1 MLVIPAQ
8 GYLLCCIERT
18 GSSFL
23 AQTLASTGLAGRP
36 REYFN
41 PVEQDKQFM
50 RNILGDT
57 NLVDGLPKILSAGT
71 TRNGVFGVKLHWAHL
86 RFLGMSIDGRWHEWQ
101 RMAMYD
107 MVKSRPIESLSVEAV
122 NELLTPRFSDLRD
135 HATAYRWLRSSLPDL
150 AVVWLKRR
158 NMVARAV
165 SHFRAK
171 RTGIWGMS
179 VADREAAAADLPD
192 LDLAEIH
199 ILNRIGSFQES
210 LWQLFFSQQNLDPHV
225 VIYEDLIADHDSAVR
240 GVLDFLGL
248 ENRDTQIP
256 SISST
261 RQSDEVSLEW
271 EHRYRQW
278 AVEFGV

>member
-1 MLVIPAQ
+1 MPVIPSR

-23 AQTLASTGLAGRP
+23 AQTLANTGVAGRP

-41 PVEQDKQFM
+41 PAEQDKKFM
-50 RNILGDT
+50 RNILGEA
-57 NLVDGLPKILSAGT
+57 NMVDGFAKILEAGT
-71 TRNGVFGVKLHWAHL
+71 TENGVFGVKLHWAHL
-86 RFLGMSIDGRWHEWQ
+86 RFLGMTIDGRWNEWQ

-107 MVKSRPIESLSVEAV
+107 LVKSRPLESLSVETV

-135 HATAYRWLRSSLPDL
+135 HATAYRWLRSSLPEL
-150 AVVWLKRR
+150 PVVWLKRR

-171 RTGIWGMS
+171 RTGVWGVSM
-179 VADREAAAADLPD
+179 ADRDAAAAKVPD
-192 LDLAEIH
+192 FDLAEIH

-210 LWQLFFSQQNLDPHV
+210 LWQLFFAQQNLDPHV
-225 VIYEDLIADHDSAVR
+225 VIYEDLVADHESVVR
-240 GVLDFLGL
+240 GILNFLRLDGGHM
-248 ENRDTQIP
+248 QIP

-261 RQSDEVSLEW
+261 RQSDELSLEW
-271 EHRYRQW
+271 ENRYRQW
-278 AVEFGV
+278 AVEIGV